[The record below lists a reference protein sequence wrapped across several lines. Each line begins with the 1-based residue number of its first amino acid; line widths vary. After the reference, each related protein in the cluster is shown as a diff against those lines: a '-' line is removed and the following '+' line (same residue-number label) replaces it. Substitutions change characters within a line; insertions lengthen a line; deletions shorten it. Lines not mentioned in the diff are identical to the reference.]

1 MALAGRII
9 LTLTLLGT
17 LVGPIYAD
25 WNETHVFNDRW
36 PSHARFHGVVSVSM
50 AVILSI
56 FGLWELWAAGLR
68 GIAAAVPIAYWGS
81 FFVALAVPGVGV
93 EDPPHL
99 VARLRDVPINVVIP
113 AVVVVLAA
121 LGWLLAR

>member
-9 LTLTLLGT
+9 LTLTLLFT

-25 WNETHVFNDRW
+25 WNETHIFKDRW

-68 GIAAAVPIAYWGS
+68 GIAAAIPIAYWGS
-81 FFVALAVPGVGV
+81 FFVALAVPGVAV

-99 VARLRDVPINVVIP
+99 VARLRGVPINVV
-113 AVVVVLAA
+113 
-121 LGWLLAR
+121 